1 MPRALWARPS
11 ESARRSPAAR
21 RDGEGEGEE
30 RGVRSKGEGG
40 RAPLPHTRSFG
51 GGYGGSEV
59 CLFCARLRVQ
69 LRFWQAL
76 VAATAARGT
85 LALRVGRIAS
95 RAILSR
101 RRRVALMGAAYACNM
116 ACALKAS

>member
-1 MPRALWARPS
+1 M
-11 ESARRSPAAR
+11 
-21 RDGEGEGEE
+21 
-30 RGVRSKGEGG
+30 SKGEDG

-69 LRFWQAL
+69 LRIWQAL

-85 LALRVGRIAS
+85 LALCVGRIAS

-101 RRRVALMGAAYACNM
+101 RRRVALMGAACVRSQSVLELDTSWTPARH
-116 ACALKAS
+116 ALYFRQ

>member
-1 MPRALWARPS
+1 M
-11 ESARRSPAAR
+11 
-21 RDGEGEGEE
+21 
-30 RGVRSKGEGG
+30 SKGEGG
-40 RAPLPHTRSFG
+40 RAPLPNTRSSG

-69 LRFWQAL
+69 LSFRQAL

-85 LALRVGRIAS
+85 LVLCVGRIAS

-101 RRRVALMGAAYACNM
+101 RRRVALMGAAYVRSQSVLELDTSCGHKTRT
-116 ACALKAS
+116 LFSPQ